1 MREGA
6 LFLSFSHQPTLLF
19 EMAMN
24 LINFPQVESVLLVMV
39 IGKPSPC
46 LYLNP
51 GAFHPIPHSVEK
63 RE

>member
-6 LFLSFSHQPTLLF
+6 LFSYQPTLLF

-51 GAFHPIPHSVEK
+51 AFHPIPHPVEK

>member
-6 LFLSFSHQPTLLF
+6 LFSHQPTLLF

-51 GAFHPIPHSVEK
+51 AFHPIPHPVEK